1 MGEQNMVKEGLK
13 KILPVM
19 QAFVEGK
26 TIQRYDDK
34 KDDWYDI
41 SPNANI
47 DFCYDYRI
55 KPKPKYRPFKTQEEC
70 WQEMLKHQPFGWI
83 YSKNE
88 SCYYCIISV
97 DEDRIEL
104 SPIMQSHS
112 EEPPKECY
120 LENDYCLFDIA
131 LEPFEYTFADG
142 IPFGVKEE

>member
-55 KPKPKYRPFKTQEEC
+55 KPEPKYRPFKTREEC
-70 WQEMLKHQPFGWI
+70 WQEMHKHPDFGWVKVNVTCEYEQIVRIFDYCKTELCFKIANSDDDYTSEMMLNSYTFTDGTPFGI
-83 YSKNE
+83 
-88 SCYYCIISV
+88 
-97 DEDRIEL
+97 
-104 SPIMQSHS
+104 
-112 EEPPKECY
+112 KE
-120 LENDYCLFDIA
+120 
-131 LEPFEYTFADG
+131 
-142 IPFGVKEE
+142 

>member
-1 MGEQNMVKEGLK
+1 MVKEGLE

-55 KPKPKYRPFKTQEEC
+55 KSEPRAFLY
-70 WQEMLKHQPFGWI
+70 
-83 YSKNE
+83 
-88 SCYYCIISV
+88 
-97 DEDRIEL
+97 
-104 SPIMQSHS
+104 S
-112 EEPPKECY
+112 EELDIRIKHAEF
-120 LENDYCLFDIA
+120 ENI
-131 LEPFEYTFADG
+131 
-142 IPFGVKEE
+142 

>member
-47 DFCYDYRI
+47 DFYYNYRI
-55 KPKPKYRPFKTQEEC
+55 KPEPKYRPFKTQEEC
-70 WQEMLKHQPFGWI
+70 WNEMHKHSDFGWI
-83 YSKNE
+83 KGNE
-88 SCYYCIISV
+88 TGEYRQILRVYTYRTELIFNISYNISV
-97 DEDRIEL
+97 DY
-104 SPIMQSHS
+104 SPEMMFSS
-112 EEPPKECY
+112 
-120 LENDYCLFDIA
+120 
-131 LEPFEYTFADG
+131 YTFIDG
-142 IPFGVKEE
+142 TPFGIKEE

>member
-47 DFCYDYRI
+47 NFCYDYRI
-55 KPKPKYRPFKTQEEC
+55 KPEPKYRPFKNQEEC
-70 WQEMLKHQPFGWI
+70 WNEMHKHSDFGWLVNKNTKSIYHVNAIYSDSTYLDVNETSLNYLDTFDHYEFLDGTPFGI
-83 YSKNE
+83 
-88 SCYYCIISV
+88 
-97 DEDRIEL
+97 
-104 SPIMQSHS
+104 
-112 EEPPKECY
+112 KE
-120 LENDYCLFDIA
+120 
-131 LEPFEYTFADG
+131 
-142 IPFGVKEE
+142 